1 MSAYKFRLED
11 KAIINKDFPSGSE
24 LNKGDAVIIADRDGL
39 MVGKKW
45 YSVSLVSDNGEGEF
59 YDVQEEDLEPRI
71 KTAEEILDSYN
82 KTHLDLSH
90 LPDLKQFMLEVM
102 EEYAEQFKQ
111 KQL

>member
-11 KAIINKDFPSGSE
+11 RAIINKDFPAGSE
-24 LNKGDAVIIADRDGL
+24 LKRGDEVIIADRDGL
-39 MVGKKW
+39 IHGRKW
-45 YSVSLVSDNGEGEF
+45 YSVSLASDNNTEDF

-71 KTAEEILDSYN
+71 KTAEEILNSYN

-111 KQL
+111 K